1 MEEFTKVNI
10 LLNSH
15 LLKYYLEYFSES
27 YHWSLRIW
35 ENPGNRNYEIFNEK
49 DLH

>member
-10 LLNSH
+10 LLNPD
-15 LLKYYLEYFSES
+15 LLKYCLEYYSES
-27 YHWSLRIW
+27 YHWSVRIW
-35 ENPGNRNYEIFNEK
+35 KNPGNRNYEIFNEK